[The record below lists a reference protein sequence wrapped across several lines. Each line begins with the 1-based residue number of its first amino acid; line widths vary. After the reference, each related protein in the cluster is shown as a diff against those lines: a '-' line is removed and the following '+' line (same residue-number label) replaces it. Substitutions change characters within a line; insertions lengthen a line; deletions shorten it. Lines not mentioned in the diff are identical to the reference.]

1 MQMFSYKAID
11 SKTGEK
17 TSAMIEAES
26 EKAAAKILTG
36 RGMAP
41 LEIKPVISGNSSGIN
56 AILGRIR
63 TKDKVLFS
71 RQLSTLVNAG
81 VPLVQSLHQV
91 SSQTVNKQFKE
102 VIDKI
107 VIDVEGGS
115 SLAAALSRY
124 PKVFNMVYTSM
135 VAAGETSGTLDIA
148 LERLA
153 NQQEKDADVIAKV
166 RGAMIYPAIVL
177 LAMLGVLTFML
188 TTVLPQ
194 VKNLYAGIP
203 GATLPLVT
211 RVLMSVSGFVTHL
224 WWVIAIVVVAA
235 CVYGTR
241 WAKTPK
247 GKYMVDR
254 LKMRMWPIGPLFM
267 KLYMARFARTGG
279 TLVASGVPMLE
290 MLSVTA
296 DAVDNVHIAGAIN
309 KAAEKV
315 KGGKSLADALEG
327 DPNFLGLVAN
337 MIHIGEQSGS
347 LEDMLDKLAT
357 YYEKEV
363 DNEIKTVSTIVEP
376 VLMIFVG
383 VMAMVIVAAVLLP
396 IYNLAGKT
404 LIH

>member
-17 TSAMIEAES
+17 TSAQIEAES
-26 EKAAAKILTG
+26 EKAAAKVLTG

-41 LEIKPVISGNSSGIN
+41 LEIKPVVSGNSSGIN

-91 SSQTVNKQFKE
+91 SSQTANKQFKE

-107 VIDVEGGS
+107 VIDVEGGA

-135 VAAGETSGTLDIA
+135 VAAGETSGTVDVS

-166 RGAMIYPAIVL
+166 RGAMIYPAIVM
-177 LAMLGVLTFML
+177 LAMIAVLIFMI

-194 VKNLYAGIP
+194 VKSLYDGIP

-211 RVLMSVSGFVTHL
+211 RALLSVSGFVTHL
-224 WWVIAIVVVAA
+224 WWVALIVIVAV
-235 CVYGTR
+235 CVYGAR

-247 GKYMVDR
+247 GKFIVDG

-290 MLSVTA
+290 MMSVTA

-363 DNEIKTVSTIVEP
+363 DNEIKAVSTIVEP

-383 VMAMVIVAAVLLP
+383 IMAMIIVAAVLLP
-396 IYNLAGKT
+396 IYGLANKS
-404 LIH
+404 LV

>member
-11 SKTGEK
+11 AKTGEK
-17 TSAMIEAES
+17 TSAQIEAES
-26 EKAAAKILTG
+26 EKAAAKVLTE
-36 RGMAP
+36 RGLAP
-41 LEIKPVISGNSSGIN
+41 LEIKPVVSGNSSGIN

-91 SSQTVNKQFKE
+91 SSQTANKQLKE

-115 SLAAALSRY
+115 SLATALSRY
-124 PKVFNMVYTSM
+124 PKVFSMVYTSM
-135 VAAGETSGTLDIA
+135 VAAGETSGTLDVS

-166 RGAMIYPAIVL
+166 RGAMIYPAIVM
-177 LAMLGVLTFML
+177 LAMIAVLIFMI

-194 VKNLYAGIP
+194 VKSLYNGIP

-211 RVLMSVSGFVTHL
+211 RALLSVSGFVTHL
-224 WWVIAIVVVAA
+224 WWVALIVIVAV

-247 GKYMVDR
+247 GKFTVDG

-290 MLSVTA
+290 MMSVTA

-327 DPNFLGLVAN
+327 DPNFLGLVPN

-347 LEDMLDKLAT
+347 LEDMLDKLAS

-383 VMAMVIVAAVLLP
+383 IMALIIVAAVLLP
-396 IYNLAGKT
+396 IYGLAGKS
-404 LIH
+404 LIK

>member
-17 TSAMIEAES
+17 TSAMIESES
-26 EKAAAKILTG
+26 ERAAAKVLTG
-36 RGMAP
+36 RGLAP
-41 LEIKPVISGNSSGIN
+41 LEIKPVVSGNSSGIN
-56 AILGRIR
+56 AILGRIK
-63 TKDKVLFS
+63 TKDKILFS

-107 VIDVEGGS
+107 IIDVEGGS

-124 PKVFNMVYTSM
+124 PKVFSMVYTSM
-135 VAAGETSGTLDIA
+135 VAAGETSGTLDVS

-177 LAMLGVLTFML
+177 LAMVAVLVFMI

-194 VKNLYAGIP
+194 VSNLYKGIP

-211 RVLMSVSGFVTHL
+211 RALLSVSSFVTHL
-224 WWVIAIVVVAA
+224 WWVVLIIVVVA
-235 CVYGTR
+235 CVYGAR

-247 GKYMVDR
+247 GKTVVDK
-254 LKMRMWPIGPLFM
+254 LKMSMWPVGPLFM

-279 TLVASGVPMLE
+279 TLVASGVPLLE

-296 DAVDNVHIAGAIN
+296 DAVDNVHIADSIH
-309 KAAEKV
+309 KASEKV

-327 DPNFLGLVAN
+327 DPNFLALVAN

-347 LEDMLDKLAT
+347 LEDMLDKVAT

-376 VLMIFVG
+376 VMMIFVG
-383 VMAMVIVAAVLLP
+383 IMAFIIVAAVLLP
-396 IYNLAGKT
+396 IYSLAGKSI
-404 LIH
+404 IH